1 MYQTFHKNKRQTY
14 EKSTEQNDQWSKRQ
28 NINPDEEYEGEQ
40 TVESLFREDRHCQ
53 ISFSQGAR
61 LNNVS
66 KQECMKYCLE
76 EDDCQSVNY
85 KVNRTAPNTGQCNLN
100 IETKYVVGPYFTCN
114 DNISAAWDYYEKIRD
129 YFLIFNKESGRVLKA
144 QDENTVVIAEKSED
158 ECYWFW
164 AGYEIHS
171 KKYPQRVLTAN
182 QISPGT
188 NTGEVTLSSPDS
200 NSFQKWSYDENVIKV
215 ISDDDQLAA
224 ELNVGAG
231 NRVVISAPEH
241 ASVKY
246 WALSLSRNYFLIT
259 NRGSGNVL
267 DAHAADNGQVILWEY
282 HGGDNQLWFWDDDNI
297 RSKKFPDKVLEVDRG
312 QGGFDYGNANL
323 RTFVYGNY
331 LQKWTAPDNQDI
343 IEGVRRPRRRDSPPT
358 ICAENFSTA
367 NGTQIIGCPVHGQRN
382 DKWTFSASRVYFFI
396 INKISGKVISANT
409 ASSVQMEHYDMSKK
423 QLWFWDGEAIRSK
436 RYINKVLAMGSGNRV
451 SLESFQGTPQQNWTY
466 ENNFI
471 TNSNG
476 NKKIQES
483 GSSVVG
489 VSSSNQKWSIT
500 ISHDFFTLWNRFY
513 GTALDV
519 IHNRDVI
526 TWPYHGQENQRYFWD
541 DRNLRSKRY
550 PNQVLDI
557 KAGSGNRLEVYFTG
571 YNGSPSQNW
580 RHVRDEVISDKQSR
594 KLSLKN
600 YVNKEAHRRVIACA
614 TCDSTEN
621 VKWGYS
627 SQKIIYFGIHD
638 TQNEKVL
645 VLDTSASNRL
655 RLETQQNGESKYWF
669 WEGSSIRSKMDTKYI
684 LTLKKRSGNWY
695 DLTADT
701 FKDPVT
707 PNFVQLFAYDK
718 NQNIYGQLEG
728 FQIEYRNNI
737 IGGFA
742 IQGRKT
748 GNERLRMFAPQEVEE
763 EPESCVNETEA
774 KIYSVIEWIPF
785 LSTLWD
791 LFSSIGYAIAGC
803 ESVAQERAI
812 NLAIGVVTDVAT
824 AFTFGTASAPLAVLK
839 TGIKVGVKLGLKA
852 GLKATVTVAK
862 TSIKK
867 AITKLVSQGFKT
879 TLKKA
884 ITKAGKLIVRE
895 TIIDPALFL
904 KNVGKFSKQ
913 ILLKPKRTFLNI
925 VQAGKDGITKLK
937 TLKRKLLRE
946 GEITDICTRSLGC
959 ASNVTEEDVAEAKKL
974 FDSLESNAPAEEQV
988 KDAAACYLLLKN
1000 AQTISTG
1007 GEEVPDLANDYKTF
1021 KTQVLKL
1028 QDNAPDTLVMKEMFA
1043 VYHYKDRSDINDF
1056 VTDIY
1061 HPNEKREYGISL
1073 QTKSTEELIGTP
1085 KELLQEHEAQ
1095 AVLLQ
1100 SYLKKHAIKE
1110 PLTVYRWEP
1119 ESLDR
1124 FKKGKTYVETSF
1136 MSASKSKDHQIRT
1149 LGTEGTVEQRPRVIE
1164 IRLKKSGSDISS
1176 INRACKNQ
1184 EILIP
1189 FGTHFRV
1196 KSKEKTI
1203 EEGTNVVKVVLEEV

>member
-1 MYQTFHKNKRQTY
+1 M
-14 EKSTEQNDQWSKRQ
+14 
-28 NINPDEEYEGEQ
+28 
-40 TVESLFREDRHCQ
+40 
-53 ISFSQGAR
+53 
-61 LNNVS
+61 
-66 KQECMKYCLE
+66 
-76 EDDCQSVNY
+76 
-85 KVNRTAPNTGQCNLN
+85 
-100 IETKYVVGPYFTCN
+100 
-114 DNISAAWDYYEKIRD
+114 
-129 YFLIFNKESGRVLKA
+129 
-144 QDENTVVIAEKSED
+144 
-158 ECYWFW
+158 
-164 AGYEIHS
+164 
-171 KKYPQRVLTAN
+171 
-182 QISPGT
+182 
-188 NTGEVTLSSPDS
+188 
-200 NSFQKWSYDENVIKV
+200 
-215 ISDDDQLAA
+215 
-224 ELNVGAG
+224 
-231 NRVVISAPEH
+231 
-241 ASVKY
+241 
-246 WALSLSRNYFLIT
+246 
-259 NRGSGNVL
+259 
-267 DAHAADNGQVILWEY
+267 
-282 HGGDNQLWFWDDDNI
+282 
-297 RSKKFPDKVLEVDRG
+297 
-312 QGGFDYGNANL
+312 
-323 RTFVYGNY
+323 
-331 LQKWTAPDNQDI
+331 
-343 IEGVRRPRRRDSPPT
+343 
-358 ICAENFSTA
+358 
-367 NGTQIIGCPVHGQRN
+367 
-382 DKWTFSASRVYFFI
+382 
-396 INKISGKVISANT
+396 
-409 ASSVQMEHYDMSKK
+409 
-423 QLWFWDGEAIRSK
+423 
-436 RYINKVLAMGSGNRV
+436 
-451 SLESFQGTPQQNWTY
+451 
-466 ENNFI
+466 
-471 TNSNG
+471 
-476 NKKIQES
+476 
-483 GSSVVG
+483 
-489 VSSSNQKWSIT
+489 
-500 ISHDFFTLWNRFY
+500 
-513 GTALDV
+513 
-519 IHNRDVI
+519 
-526 TWPYHGQENQRYFWD
+526 
-541 DRNLRSKRY
+541 
-550 PNQVLDI
+550 
-557 KAGSGNRLEVYFTG
+557 
-571 YNGSPSQNW
+571 
-580 RHVRDEVISDKQSR
+580 RDEVISDKQSR

-655 RLETQQNGESKYWF
+655 RLEAQQNGESKYWF

-824 AFTFGTASAPLAVLK
+824 AVTFGTASAPLAVLK

-862 TSIKK
+862 TSI
-867 AITKLVSQGFKT
+867 
-879 TLKKA
+879 KKA

-974 FDSLESNAPAEEQV
+974 FDSLESSAPAEEQV

-1000 AQTISTG
+1000 AQNISTG
-1007 GEEVPDLANDYKTF
+1007 GEEVPDVANDYKTF

-1028 QDNAPDTLVMKEMFA
+1028 QDNAPDTLDMKEMFA
-1043 VYHYKDRSDINDF
+1043 VYHYTDRSDINDF

-1073 QTKSTEELIGTP
+1073 PTKSTEELIGTP

-1124 FKKGKTYVETSF
+1124 FKKGKTYIETSF

-1149 LGTEGTVEQRPRVIE
+1149 LGTEGIVEQRPRVIE